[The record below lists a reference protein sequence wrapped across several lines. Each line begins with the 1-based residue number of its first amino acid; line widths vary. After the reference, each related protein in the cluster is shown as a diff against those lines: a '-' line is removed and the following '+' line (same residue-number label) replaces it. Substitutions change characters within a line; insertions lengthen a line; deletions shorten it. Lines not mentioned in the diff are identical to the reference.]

1 MGARD
6 TQLAPLC
13 SLNAESKLWKRHI
26 KVRRASPLC
35 SAARGKACPG
45 AKSCSSHWQVVPAC
59 AGNIPQYTL
68 NSGGRSCPFPG
79 HPGTAPKLLPGKMWE
94 SRSCSLTGLVSPAG
108 TGRTPRGGHSMMV
121 LPTKEEAGIPPG
133 AQLQVNSSYIRRT
146 LRVCCSHTGQEQTL
160 SCKVPTLSLSLSC
173 KDYSFTS

>member
-121 LPTKEEAGIPPG
+121 LPTRGGRNPPRCPTAGEQLIHPEDTQGLLQPHRAG
-133 AQLQVNSSYIRRT
+133 TNPQLQSPHS
-146 LRVCCSHTGQEQTL
+146 
-160 SCKVPTLSLSLSC
+160 VPQP
-173 KDYSFTS
+173 FM